1 MGGCYIVFQEQGT
14 RGASAT
20 SPKMEENAMNLV
32 VRDPFWKE
40 FSTLSS
46 RLNRLLDT
54 PREDNN
60 DLLGSWSPA
69 VDIFDKGGEVVIH
82 AELPGIKKE
91 DIDVR
96 VENNILTIRGKK
108 ERKEEV
114 KEEGYFRAER
124 AYGSFS
130 RSFSLPSTV
139 EVGKIAA
146 EYRDGI
152 LTLRLPK
159 AEEAKPRQIEVK
171 IS

>member
-1 MGGCYIVFQEQGT
+1 
-14 RGASAT
+14 
-20 SPKMEENAMNLV
+20 N
-32 VRDPFWKE
+32 
-40 FSTLSS
+40 

-60 DLLGSWSPA
+60 DFLGSWSPA

-96 VENNILTIRGKK
+96 VENNVLTIRGKK

-114 KEEGYFRAER
+114 KEEGYFRTER

-130 RSFSLPSTV
+130 LPSTV
-139 EVGKIAA
+139 DLSKIAA
-146 EYRDGI
+146 EYKDGV

>member
-1 MGGCYIVFQEQGT
+1 
-14 RGASAT
+14 
-20 SPKMEENAMNLV
+20 MNLA

-40 FSTLSS
+40 FSTLSG
-46 RLNRLLDT
+46 RLNRLLDN
-54 PREDNN
+54 PREDSS
-60 DLLGSWSPA
+60 DFLGTWSPS

-82 AELPGIKKE
+82 AELPGMKKE

-96 VENNILTIRGKK
+96 VENNVLTIRGKK
-108 ERKEEV
+108 ERKDEV
-114 KEEGYFRAER
+114 KEEGYFRTER

-130 RSFSLPSTV
+130 RSFSLPTTV
-139 EVGKIAA
+139 EISKIAA
-146 EYRDGI
+146 DYKDGV

>member
-1 MGGCYIVFQEQGT
+1 
-14 RGASAT
+14 
-20 SPKMEENAMNLV
+20 MNLV

-40 FSTLSS
+40 FSTLSNRLS
-46 RLNRLLDT
+46 RLMES
-54 PREDNN
+54 PREEQN
-60 DLLGSWSPA
+60 DFLGAWSPV

-96 VENNILTIRGKK
+96 VENNVLTLRGKK

-124 AYGSFS
+124 VYGSFS
-130 RSFSLPSTV
+130 RSFSLPTSV
-139 EVGKIAA
+139 EVSKIAA
-146 EYRDGI
+146 EYKDGV
-152 LTLRLPK
+152 LTLHLPK